1 MFKFIYEG
9 KTHTDTSLEYMTNLS
24 MSTEQIDSVLQ
35 QKSFECSQVA
45 DKRQAA
51 YKAESDSLFMDW
63 QAELAA
69 GNEDADVYKQ
79 KWLDSKLAIKAR
91 LPLFDDA

>member
-9 KTHTDTSLEYMTNLS
+9 QSHTDTSLEYMTNFG
-24 MSTEQIDSVLQ
+24 MNTEQIESVLQ
-35 QKSFECSQVA
+35 QKLFECSQVA

-63 QAELAA
+63 QTELAA

-79 KWLDSKLAIKAR
+79 KWLDSKLMIKAR